1 MKRKRMHGRKRS
13 PFCKTGDPSLEDY
26 AKYPN
31 VPKFGEWDRGTI
43 TETPSRWQK
52 FKQKRRRNINILTDL
67 VAPGVPQTKNLV
79 NVTKEKLIKKKADQI
94 KEKIK

>member
-1 MKRKRMHGRKRS
+1 MRRKRMHGRKRS
-13 PFCKTGDPSLEDY
+13 PFCKTDDPSLEDY
-26 AKYPN
+26 SKNPN
-31 VPKFGEWDRGTI
+31 VPRFGEWDRGTI

-79 NVTKEKLIKKKADQI
+79 NVTKEKLRKKKADQI

>member
-13 PFCKTGDPSLEDY
+13 PFCKTGDPSLKDY

-31 VPKFGEWDRGTI
+31 VPKFEESDRGTI

-52 FKQKRRRNINILTDL
+52 LKQKRKRNINILTDI
-67 VAPGVPQTKNLV
+67 VAPSVPQIKRLV
-79 NVTKEKLIKKKADQI
+79 QDTKEKLKKK
-94 KEKIK
+94 